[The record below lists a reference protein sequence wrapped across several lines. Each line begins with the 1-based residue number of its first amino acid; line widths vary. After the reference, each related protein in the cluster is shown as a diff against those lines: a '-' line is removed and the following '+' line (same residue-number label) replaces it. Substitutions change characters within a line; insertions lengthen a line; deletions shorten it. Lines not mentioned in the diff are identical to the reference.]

1 MDQKRRIGIYGGTFD
16 PVHSGHLEVARRV
29 SLLFEIDTVVLVPA
43 LLAPHKLKRTTTSHL
58 HRYAMLVLA
67 TDNEPGLMVSTFEM
81 EASDRRY
88 TVHTVEYFQAQFAG
102 RADLFF
108 IMGADSW
115 SEITTWHEWE
125 RLMAITNHIVVTR
138 PGFEVGIDHLPA
150 AVRKQIVDV
159 RGPGGP
165 AKAASVPVGNNA
177 IFISDAVMMEIS
189 ATDIRRAAREGRFSD
204 LEKWVPGPVARY
216 VKKYSLYRDSNEA

>member
-1 MDQKRRIGIYGGTFD
+1 MDQNKRIGIYGGTFD
-16 PVHSGHLEVARRV
+16 PVHLGHIEVARRV
-29 SLLFEIDTVVLVPA
+29 SQLFEIDTVVFVPA
-43 LLAPHKLKRTTTSHL
+43 LQAPHKLKRTMTSPL

-67 TDNEPGLMVSTFEM
+67 TENDPGLMVSTFEM

-88 TVHTVEYFQAQFAG
+88 TVDTVTYFQSEFAG
-102 RADLFF
+102 GAELFF

-125 RLMAITNHIVVTR
+125 RLLAITNHIVVTR

-150 AVRKQIVDV
+150 AVRKRIVDV
-159 RGPGGP
+159 RGPGEP
-165 AKAASVPVGNNA
+165 AKAAAVPVANNA
-177 IFISDAVMMEIS
+177 IFISDAAMMDVS

-204 LEKWVPGPVARY
+204 LVNWVPGPVARY
-216 VKKYSLYRDSNEA
+216 IKKYSLYRDSNEA